1 MDKNRIRRTYFSVGG
16 SLLMAFL
23 PALSACGVFTDNSN
37 KYVVNGSGVEVTKGK
52 ATTSESSG
60 QVLTPPKSDK
70 AVAAKPSKPSKSKA
84 VKNKNK
90 GKSEQSTSKTA
101 RPTDTRRDAVGE
113 AKSPSVQPVKSGH
126 TDGLE
131 SKQSLTD
138 FSIEGEWT
146 IYSVRGNIVTGEERP
161 YVCFDLPANRMY
173 GSNGCNII
181 NADISV
187 KAPSSISIENMVST
201 MKACA
206 DAPFEY
212 LINLAL
218 ADVKS
223 YSARQEGPDTYLDLK
238 AQNGS
243 TLITLR
249 RHNMEF
255 LNGPW
260 AITSLNST
268 AMPAEGSEDAA
279 TIVVDIPQLRIHGN
293 TGCNIFNGNLFIDPD
308 KERSMQ
314 FTDIITTRMACA
326 PDSRETELL
335 LALEAVES
343 ARQTGADTV
352 GLYDVE
358 GNEIITLK
366 RMVMKED

>member
-1 MDKNRIRRTYFSVGG
+1 M
-16 SLLMAFL
+16 
-23 PALSACGVFTDNSN
+23 
-37 KYVVNGSGVEVTKGK
+37 
-52 ATTSESSG
+52 
-60 QVLTPPKSDK
+60 
-70 AVAAKPSKPSKSKA
+70 
-84 VKNKNK
+84 KNKNK
-90 GKSEQSTSKTA
+90 GKNEQSTSKTA
-101 RPTDTRRDAVGE
+101 RPPDTRRDAVGE
-113 AKSPSVQPVKSGH
+113 AKSPSVQPVKSEH

>member
-1 MDKNRIRRTYFSVGG
+1 MNNNRTRHTYLAVGRI
-16 SLLMAFL
+16 LVAAAL
-23 PALSACGVFTDNSN
+23 PALCACGVFSDNSK
-37 KYVVNGSGVEVTKGK
+37 KYVVNGSGVEVSKSKPAASPSAGP
-52 ATTSESSG
+52 
-60 QVLTPPKSDK
+60 VLTPPKSDK
-70 AVAAKPSKPSKSKA
+70 KAVKPSKPSKSKA

-90 GKSEQSTSKTA
+90 GKTEQTSKTT
-101 RPTDTRRDAVGE
+101 RPADTRRDAVTAAG
-113 AKSPSVQPVKSGH
+113 ASTNAAVAS
-126 TDGLE
+126 E
-131 SKQSLTD
+131 SKDSKKSRPLGAE

-161 YVCFDLPANRMY
+161 YVCFDLPANRVY

-181 NADISV
+181 NADLSV
-187 KAPSSISIENMVST
+187 TAPSTIGIDNMVTT
-201 MKACA
+201 MKTCA

-268 AMPAEGSEDAA
+268 AMPPEGSEEAA
-279 TIVVDIPQLRIHGN
+279 SIVVDIPQLRIHGN

-343 ARQTGADTV
+343 ARQTGKDTV
-352 GLYDVE
+352 TLYDVE
-358 GNEIITLK
+358 GNAIMTLK
-366 RMVMKED
+366 RMVMKEE

>member
-1 MDKNRIRRTYFSVGG
+1 M
-16 SLLMAFL
+16 
-23 PALSACGVFTDNSN
+23 
-37 KYVVNGSGVEVTKGK
+37 YVS
-52 ATTSESSG
+52 
-60 QVLTPPKSDK
+60 
-70 AVAAKPSKPSKSKA
+70 
-84 VKNKNK
+84 
-90 GKSEQSTSKTA
+90 
-101 RPTDTRRDAVGE
+101 
-113 AKSPSVQPVKSGH
+113 
-126 TDGLE
+126 
-131 SKQSLTD
+131 
-138 FSIEGEWT
+138 
-146 IYSVRGNIVTGEERP
+146 Y
-161 YVCFDLPANRMY
+161 LPANRMY

-187 KAPSSISIENMVST
+187 KAPSSVSIENMVST

-293 TGCNIFNGNLFIDPD
+293 AGCNIFNGNLFIDPD

-343 ARQTGADTV
+343 ARSD
-352 GLYDVE
+352 
-358 GNEIITLK
+358 
-366 RMVMKED
+366 RC